1 MFLCF
6 KLYTYIHK
14 VFFVPLYLYTCAQ
27 IDLSLYYYI
36 VIYRC
41 LYILNRYIKR
51 LINKSITK

>member
-14 VFFVPLYLYTCAQ
+14 VFFIPLYLYICTQ

-36 VIYRC
+36 VIYEC
-41 LYILNRYIKR
+41 LYIFK
-51 LINKSITK
+51 